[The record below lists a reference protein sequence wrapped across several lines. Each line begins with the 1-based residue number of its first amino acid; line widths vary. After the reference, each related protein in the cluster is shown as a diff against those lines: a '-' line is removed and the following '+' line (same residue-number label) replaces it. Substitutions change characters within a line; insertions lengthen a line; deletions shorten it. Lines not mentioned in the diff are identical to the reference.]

1 MYEIEFT
8 SQFKKGLKQIKKQ
21 GRDLTKLEQIIDML
35 AKGELLPEK
44 YHDHELKGNWL
55 TTVSVTLSLIGFSS
69 IFIEMTF

>member
-1 MYEIEFT
+1 
-8 SQFKKGLKQIKKQ
+8 
-21 GRDLTKLEQIIDML
+21 ML

-44 YHDHELKGNWL
+44 YHDHEPKGNWL